1 MKKKEREKID
11 PNAWMNTYSDM
22 VTLLMCFFVLLYAAS
37 TPDEVKW
44 QYIFQS
50 FTTSGKYINPFVTA
64 EDPNRT
70 DSTDT
75 EGNTLE
81 PPGAQGEQHDQTIS
95 NSSLPANFNELASW
109 IGGAIADSEF
119 STDDISV
126 QVNSSGNITIRFK
139 DGVLFGPNSAE
150 LTDRGRR
157 AIGMFLPAF
166 AYLNDYIAKIQV
178 AGHTAAGVVY
188 SDVND
193 WDLSG
198 DRAAAVIKYMDFR
211 ERRIDSDKYEG
222 DFFAQY
228 VPIAEN
234 VTEEGRSQNRRVE
247 ITIIRNQNNLLSQG
261 VIEDIMKYDYGIAQ
275 IGGGGGTTN
284 SDSAA
289 QEIIDKLQIKYDTS
303 IDSSGNVLG
312 NESGPSIPPA
322 VTGVPDSVIHEVDEE
337 GNIILS
343 DEELIDAILTPGTT
357 DGGE

>member
-50 FTTSGKYINPFVTA
+50 FTTSGQYINPFVTA

-75 EGNTLE
+75 EGNTVE
-81 PPGAQGEQHDQTIS
+81 PPGDQGDQHDQTIS
-95 NSSLPANFNELASW
+95 NSSLPSNFNDLASW

-126 QVNSSGNITIRFK
+126 QTNSSGNITVRFK
-139 DGVLFGPNSAE
+139 DDVLFGPNSSE
-150 LTDRGRR
+150 LTNRGRR

-166 AYLNDYIAKIQV
+166 AYLNEYIAKIQV
-178 AGHTAAGVVY
+178 AGHTAAGIVY

-198 DRAAAVIKYMDFR
+198 DRAASVIKYMEYR
-211 ERRIDSDKYEG
+211 ERRIDSEKYEG

-228 VPIAEN
+228 APIAEN
-234 VTEEGRSQNRRVE
+234 VTEEGRAQNRRVE
-247 ITIIRNQNNLLSQG
+247 ITIIRNQNNVLNQG
-261 VIEDIMKYDYGIAQ
+261 VIEDILKYDYGIAQ
-275 IGGGGGTTN
+275 IGSGNGGTT
-284 SDSAA
+284 SGSAA
-289 QEIIDKLQIKYDTS
+289 QEIIDKLQIKYDTN

-312 NESGPSIPPA
+312 NESGPVIPPA
-322 VTGVPDSVIHEVDEE
+322 ITGVPDSVVHEVDEE

-343 DEELIDAILTPGTT
+343 DEELIESLRTPDTD

>member
-1 MKKKEREKID
+1 MAKKKERSKID

-50 FTTSGKYINPFVTA
+50 FTTSGQYINPFVTT
-64 EDPNRT
+64 EDPNRS
-70 DSTDT
+70 DSTDD
-75 EGNTLE
+75 EGNSLE
-81 PPGAQGEQHDQTIS
+81 PPGGSNSEHDQNIS
-95 NSSLPANFNELASW
+95 NSELPTSFNDLASW
-109 IGGAIADSEF
+109 ISGAIADSEF
-119 STDDISV
+119 SSDDISV
-126 QVNSSGNITIRFK
+126 QTNSSGSITIRFK

-157 AIGMFLPAF
+157 AIGIFLPAF
-166 AYLNDYIAKIQV
+166 AHLNDYIAKIQV

-198 DRAAAVIKYMDFR
+198 ARASSVIKYMDFR

-234 VTEEGRSQNRRVE
+234 VTEEGRAQNRRVE
-247 ITIIRNQNNLLSQG
+247 ITIIRNQNNTLSQG
-261 VIEDIMKYDYGIAQ
+261 VIEDIMKYDYGISQ
-275 IGGGGGTTN
+275 IGSGSGGTTN
-284 SDSAA
+284 GSAA
-289 QEIIDKLQIKYDTS
+289 QEIIEKLQNKYDTN
-303 IDSSGNVLG
+303 IDSSGNILG
-312 NESGPSIPPA
+312 SESGPTIPPA

-337 GNIILS
+337 GNIIL
-343 DEELIDAILTPGTT
+343 
-357 DGGE
+357 DGGQGELAGAITTLEP